1 VIDTRP
7 PQDVADEAAMGI
19 ELTNTYHRGGTAAA
33 VRAAR
38 DLVTR
43 RRLSTSRVRQMDS
56 YFTRYAG
63 EVGTTGWNE
72 GDDGYPSAVRIEWAL
87 WGGSAGAAWSSQKV
101 AELDQAGVR
110 SDASEVQEMRETRAY
125 RQVEAPELR
134 ALADGTPVLTG
145 YGAVFEQL
153 SQDLGGF
160 VEIIDSHAFD
170 TTLARAERN
179 VLGSFNHNL
188 DILLST
194 RDSGTLDL
202 TVDNVGLQYAM
213 QLNLTDPD
221 AQRVAAKVEGG
232 LVKGSSF
239 SFAVR
244 ADEWTTTDSG
254 FPLRRILDCVLY
266 ELGPVASPAYLQT
279 AQDGAAVALR
289 SLSKF
294 VDLPLEQVTEAAQA
308 GRLSDLIARD
318 LSEVP
323 VEEPAPE
330 APRDTP
336 AEGEA
341 PARRGRRNP
350 PTR

>member
-1 VIDTRP
+1 
-7 PQDVADEAAMGI
+7 
-19 ELTNTYHRGGTAAA
+19 
-33 VRAAR
+33 
-38 DLVTR
+38 
-43 RRLSTSRVRQMDS
+43 
-56 YFTRYAG
+56 
-63 EVGTTGWNE
+63 
-72 GDDGYPSAVRIEWAL
+72 
-87 WGGSAGAAWSSQKV
+87 
-101 AELDQAGVR
+101 
-110 SDASEVQEMRETRAY
+110 MRELRAY

-160 VEIIDSHAFD
+160 VEVIDPHAFD

-202 TVDNVGLQYAM
+202 TVDPTGLAYAM
-213 QLNLTDPD
+213 QLDMTDPD
-221 AQRVAAKVEGG
+221 AQRVAAKVKGG

-244 ADEWTTTDSG
+244 ADEWSTTDSG

-294 VDLPLEQVTEAAQA
+294 VDLPFEQVTEAAQL

-318 LSEVP
+318 LPEVP